1 MWNPLWRRFI
11 KTNSGIFGGIK
22 LKMGKCN
29 IIKVLGFIHIK
40 SNILIN
46 RENSIMKI
54 KNSIYFLLLYQYLQR
69 VLILI

>member
-1 MWNPLWRRFI
+1 M
-11 KTNSGIFGGIK
+11 
-22 LKMGKCN
+22 CN

-46 RENSIMKI
+46 RENSIMKM
-54 KNSIYFLLLYQYLQR
+54 KNYIYFILLYQYLQR